1 MRPKNPV
8 PSYLRHQ
15 ATGQARVV
23 IGGKTYYLGPYNS
36 PESRAEYGRLIGEWS
51 ANSATVTPT
60 PAKPATAPNDAYVSQ
75 LRLAYFR
82 HAETYYVKNG
92 LQTSEVDVIRMA
104 MRVLKADY
112 DHTLAKDFGPLALD
126 ACRRK
131 LIAQGLARSSVNK
144 LIGVIRMMF
153 KWGASREMIPG
164 SVPAALATL
173 AGLRKGRSAAI
184 EPEPIGPVADDVVE
198 KSLVHMVAPVAAM
211 VRLQALTGMR
221 PGEVVIMRTRDLNT
235 KPAIWEFRPSS
246 FKTEHHE
253 AERGRVIYIGPQAQ
267 DVLRPWLN
275 LDLDSYLF
283 NPAQSVAEINAA
295 RRDERKTPLYP
306 SHSARYEREKKAR
319 GRRSDRGCY
328 SVTSYR
334 KAIERACD
342 KAEVPVF
349 TPNQLRHSLATRLRR
364 EFGLEATGAV
374 LGHSDLST
382 SQIYAQKDAA
392 LASKVMGKIG

>member
-51 ANSATVTPT
+51 ANNQTVTPT
-60 PAKPATAPNDAYVSQ
+60 PTNAPSKPDDTTVSQ

-92 LQTSEVDVIRMA
+92 LQTSEVDVIRIA
-104 MRVLKADY
+104 SRTLKDY
-112 DHTLAKDFGPLALD
+112 DHTPAKNFGPVALE
-126 ACRRK
+126 ACRQK
-131 LIAQGLARSSVNK
+131 LVARGLARSSVNK
-144 LIGVIRMMF
+144 LVGAIRMMF

-164 SVPAALATL
+164 SVPAALVTL
-173 AGLRKGRSAAI
+173 AGLRKGRSAAR
-184 EPEPIGPVADDVVE
+184 ETEPIGPVADHVVE

-211 VRLQALTGMR
+211 VRLQSLTGMR
-221 PGEVVIMRTRDLNT
+221 PGEIVIMRTRDLSMAG
-235 KPAIWEFRPSS
+235 PIWEFRPSS

-253 AERGRVIYIGPQAQ
+253 SERDRVVYIGPQAQ
-267 DVLRPWLN
+267 EVLRPWLN
-275 LDLDSYLF
+275 LDLDAYLF
-283 NPAQSVAEINAA
+283 NPADNVAQINAD
-295 RRDERKTPLYP
+295 RRESRKTPLYP
-306 SHSARYEREKKAR
+306 SHAARYEREKKGR

-334 KAIERACD
+334 KAIERACE
-342 KAEVPVF
+342 KAGVPTF
-349 TPNQLRHSLATRLRR
+349 KPNQLRHSLATRLRR
-364 EFGLEATGAV
+364 EFGLEATAAV
-374 LGHSDLST
+374 LGHTDVTT
-382 SQIYAQKDAA
+382 SQVYAEKDVA
-392 LASKVMGKIG
+392 LAKTVMGKIG